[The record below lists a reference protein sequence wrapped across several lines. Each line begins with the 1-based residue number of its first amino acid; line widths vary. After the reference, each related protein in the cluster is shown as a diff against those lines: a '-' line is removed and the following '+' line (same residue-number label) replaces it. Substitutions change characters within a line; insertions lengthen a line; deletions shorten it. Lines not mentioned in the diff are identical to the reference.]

1 MLRKDG
7 KVKEIW
13 GRQFRIVKDGL
24 DEAEVF
30 AFVGR
35 LIEQNS
41 ELSSKLEH
49 VNSLKRLAE
58 NAVIE
63 ATKQAKSMKIETRQ
77 AANEKARE
85 IIIQAEEKTKAEVE
99 RIIAEAEKSSLDSI
113 AAAEQLA
120 QDMLQASEE
129 KARAQAEMIIAKAE
143 QKAREQAEQIIAK
156 AEQKAR
162 EQAEYETKAETERI
176 IAKAEKSSLDRIAA
190 SEQLARDML
199 QAAEEKARAQAE
211 SIVAQ
216 AQPRT
221 EELSQEKLSLAE
233 QEAKD
238 IIKAAEEKAE
248 EIKRLGEEEASRIV
262 TEAKGRAEEE
272 AALIRQEAEQR
283 LPASEIIAESALGE
297 VARRVLEELLSN
309 SEESKAPEPSRT
321 EAAVPAPADTVSEE
335 MQEQI
340 SLGQEEA
347 DEKESPALYSGTV
360 ELTIP
365 PPVVTSKL
373 LKLHR
378 RLTKT
383 RQVKVMD
390 VAGSAGKGIII
401 KLFLRSPTPLIDML
415 EDLPEV
421 MEVAAATKQSHNT
434 GARQHKP
441 GEPAVRR
448 IVVTIRR

>member
-41 ELSSKLEH
+41 ELSNKLEH
-49 VNSLKRLAE
+49 VDSLKRLAE

-63 ATKQAKSMKIETRQ
+63 ATKQAKRMKIETRQ

-85 IIIQAEEKTKAEVE
+85 IVIQAEEKTKAEAE
-99 RIIAEAEKSSLDSI
+99 RIIAEAEKN
-113 AAAEQLA
+113 
-120 QDMLQASEE
+120 
-129 KARAQAEMIIAKAE
+129 
-143 QKAREQAEQIIAK
+143 
-156 AEQKAR
+156 
-162 EQAEYETKAETERI
+162 
-176 IAKAEKSSLDRIAA
+176 SLDRITA
-190 SEQLARDML
+190 SELRARDML
-199 QAAEEKARAQAE
+199 QAANEKARAEAE

-221 EELSQEKLSLAE
+221 EELSREKLSLAE

-238 IIKAAEEKAE
+238 IIEAAKEKAE

-262 TEAKGRAEEE
+262 TEAKGRVEEE
-272 AALIRQEAEQR
+272 AALIRREAGQR
-283 LPASEIIAESALGE
+283 LPASGIIAESAIGE

-309 SEESKAPEPSRT
+309 SEESKAPQPSGT
-321 EAAVPAPADTVSEE
+321 KAAVPAPADTVSEE

-347 DEKESPALYSGTV
+347 DEKESPALHSGNV
-360 ELTIP
+360 ELAIL
-365 PPVVTSKL
+365 PPVAASRL

-378 RLTKT
+378 RLTKA
-383 RQVKVMD
+383 RQVTVMD
-390 VAGSAGKGIII
+390 VAGSAGKGVIIR
-401 KLFLRSPTPLIDML
+401 LFLRSPTRLIDML

-421 MEVAAATKQSHNT
+421 KEAAPVTKPSHNT
-434 GARQHKP
+434 GDRQHKP
-441 GEPAVRR
+441 GEPPVAR
-448 IVVTIRR
+448 IEVTIRR